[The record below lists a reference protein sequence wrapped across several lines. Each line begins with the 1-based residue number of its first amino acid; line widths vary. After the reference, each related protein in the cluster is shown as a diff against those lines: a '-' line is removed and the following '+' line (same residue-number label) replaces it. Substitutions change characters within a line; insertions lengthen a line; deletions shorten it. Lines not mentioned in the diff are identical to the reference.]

1 MKKNYAVILYGL
13 LILIL
18 LVTACAHAPLKK
30 PDNTI
35 DPSTKEDAPL
45 PIHDKY
51 KRGQNIPGKLYW
63 AGSAEDKKVAL
74 TFDDGPE
81 DHWTPKI
88 LEILK
93 EKNVKATFFV
103 IGKQAQAY
111 PEMLKKMDA
120 EGHVIGNHTLDHTS
134 LITLDKQAIAK
145 ELEECSSIIHTITG
159 KTPKLV
165 RPPFGFHNENV
176 DSVVYSKNQFII
188 LWSVDTDDWKGYD
201 LATVKDRVIPKMK
214 NGYIVLQH
222 DGVNP
227 HLGGSVEAL
236 PEIID
241 ELRKQG
247 YNFVTIPELLE
258 VPSYEEKDFDRID

>member
-1 MKKNYAVILYGL
+1 MKRNNIVILYSL

-18 LVTACAHAPLKK
+18 LVTACSPLRK
-30 PDNTI
+30 PENTT
-35 DPSTKEDAPL
+35 DPSAKEDVPL

-88 LEILK
+88 LAILK

-111 PEMLKKMDA
+111 PEMLQKIDA

-134 LITLDKQAIAK
+134 LITLDKQGVAK
-145 ELEECSSIIHTITG
+145 ELEECSSIIHSITG

-176 DSVVYSKNQFII
+176 DSVIYSKNQFII
-188 LWSVDTDDWKGYD
+188 LWSVDTDDWKGFD
-201 LATVKDRVIPKMK
+201 SATVKDRVIPKMK

-236 PEIID
+236 PGIID
-241 ELRKQG
+241 ELKKQG
-247 YNFVTIPELLE
+247 YSFVTIPELLE
-258 VPSYEEKDFDRID
+258 LPPYEEKDFDRID